1 MSGNKCQYL
10 NCGKSKKM
18 FPNLKMYRFPKDER
32 KEIWIINSGNI
43 SLFSVEPDK
52 LHNRYICQEHFPP
65 ESFIQ
70 NFTQNRLIDTA
81 IPYNYKSEAQ
91 PSTSSG
97 FNRNNKSEQEY
108 NILKSIPTKTYAR
121 SKSDMVELVF
131 SNPHSMFSTPQK
143 IKITNIID
151 MPSPNLKR
159 KSDLIEIDTPRKIDL
174 KQKLKQKNKLIH
186 NKITHISKL
195 KKRVNTF
202 NTRNNVKN
210 SINMHN
216 FLSINSKAI
225 VTMQLKDR
233 RRPWTLNEKNLA
245 LNLYYKSPTAYK
257 FLRTQKVNLPGPSTI
272 CRWIGQSKFLP
283 GLSKLFFSHIQKRF
297 ESSDY
302 KEKACTVCFD
312 EIYIKEFIEY
322 SKEFDF
328 IEGFED
334 LGHYGRT
341 NKCATVF

>member
-1 MSGNKCQYL
+1 
-10 NCGKSKKM
+10 
-18 FPNLKMYRFPKDER
+18 
-32 KEIWIINSGNI
+32 
-43 SLFSVEPDK
+43 LFSVEPDK

-70 NFTQNRLIDTA
+70 NFIQNRLTDTA

-91 PSTSSG
+91 PSTSLC
-97 FNRNNKSEQEY
+97 FDQNDKSEQEY
-108 NILKSIPTKTYAR
+108 NILKSTPTKTYIR

-131 SNPHSMFSTPQK
+131 PSPPSMFSTPQK

-159 KSDLIEIDTPRKIDL
+159 KSDLIEIDTPRKINL
-174 KQKLKQKNKLIH
+174 KQKLKLKNKLIH
-186 NKITHISKL
+186 NKISHISKL

-202 NTRNNVKN
+202 NTHNNVKN

-216 FLSINSKAI
+216 FPSINSKAI

-272 CRWIGQSKFLP
+272 R
-283 GLSKLFFSHIQKRF
+283 R
-297 ESSDY
+297 
-302 KEKACTVCFD
+302 
-312 EIYIKEFIEY
+312 
-322 SKEFDF
+322 
-328 IEGFED
+328 
-334 LGHYGRT
+334 
-341 NKCATVF
+341 